1 MQPTKAHVRQQ
12 DQTDCGVAC
21 LKAALN
27 HFALAPVSFERLR
40 ELSGTSI
47 QGTTML
53 GLLQAAE
60 ELGLDAEG
68 FEADLPSLR
77 DCTDLCILHIIK
89 DQRLQHYV
97 VCYGYDQN
105 KTAFLIGDPAEP
117 EVEYWTEDDLDT
129 VWQSKALLLLK
140 ANATAQ
146 VEAQERPKRWDW
158 IRSLVDEDLPL
169 LFVALSMGV
178 VLAVLGLAT
187 AIFSQQLL
195 DKILPSEDRS
205 RLFLGAGF
213 LMLLLLARAAIQY
226 LRSLLL
232 LRQSFDFNLRIIDF
246 FYGRLLELPK
256 SFFDNRKTGDLIARM
271 NDTQRIQAA
280 VSNILASVIIDILMV
295 LVSSAAIFW
304 FDWKIGL
311 VSLAWLPVFGFIVY
325 RFHPAILGGQRLV
338 MSTYAANE
346 SNYVDTIQGVGVIKL
361 HGKERFFSSVTHS
374 FYRFFQDAALKLGK
388 IAISYQFWTQATSV
402 LFIVGIILWSAVKV
416 LADSMTAGELI
427 AILQMVGLLMASAA
441 TLAGS
446 NIQLQEARVAFERM
460 HEFTSIPS
468 EQERE
473 ALRPQSVTD
482 TFEEIR
488 VDNLTFRFPGRP
500 LLLDGVN
507 FRLRKGEWIT
517 IMGES
522 GMGKSTLLQILQKF
536 YEKESGS
543 IKVNGIDLELLGLV
557 DWRSHLGVLPQQ
569 VKLFNGTVLDNILL
583 GEAPESPEVLEAF
596 FTEYGLTEYFLQ
608 LPNGLATIVGEQG
621 VNLSGGQQQILGLAR
636 ALWRRPSLLLLD
648 EPTAALDRD
657 TERFMLALL
666 DMLKEKMGILVLT
679 HRLSTARRA
688 DQIVVLARGK
698 TAAIGTHDQ
707 LLAHGDNLY
716 AKAWQDLDFGY
727 LHGVE
732 APIGA

>member
-47 QGTTML
+47 RGTTLL
-53 GLLQAAE
+53 GLFQAAQE
-60 ELGLDAEG
+60 VGIDAEG

-77 DCTDLCILHIIK
+77 DCADLCILHIIK

-97 VCYGYDQN
+97 VCYGYDH
-105 KTAFLIGDPAEP
+105 KKAAFLIGDPAEP
-117 EVEYWTEDDLDT
+117 EVEYWTADKLDA

-140 ANATAQ
+140 ANAAAQ
-146 VEAQERPKRWDW
+146 MEASEKPKRWDW

-205 RLFLGAGF
+205 RLFLGAGL
-213 LMLLLLARAAIQY
+213 LMLLLLARAAVQY

-232 LRQSFDFNLRIIDF
+232 LRQSFDFNLRIINF

-271 NDTQRIQAA
+271 NDTQHIQRA
-280 VSNILASVIIDILMV
+280 VSNILANVTIELLMV
-295 LVSSAAIFW
+295 IVASGAIIW
-304 FDWKIGL
+304 FDWRIGL

-325 RFHPAILGGQRLV
+325 RFHPAVLSGQQMV
-338 MSTYAANE
+338 MSSYAANE

-361 HGKERFFSSVTHS
+361 HGKESFFSMVTNT
-374 FYRFFQDAALKLGK
+374 FYRILQEAIVKLGK
-388 IAISYQFWTQATSV
+388 IAIRYQFWTQVTSV
-402 LFIVGIILWSAVKV
+402 VFIVAIILWSAMKV
-416 LADSMTAGELI
+416 LSETMTAGELI
-427 AILQMVGLLMASAA
+427 AILQMVGIQMTSAA
-441 TLAGS
+441 TLAGA
-446 NIQLQEARVAFERM
+446 NIQLQEARVAFDRM
-460 HEFTSIPS
+460 NEFTSIRS
-468 EQERE
+468 EKERE
-473 ALRPQSVTD
+473 AHQPQSVTAA
-482 TFEEIR
+482 FEELS
-488 VDNLTFRFPGRP
+488 VDNLRFRFPGRR

-596 FTEYGLTEYFLQ
+596 FAEYGLTENFLQ

-648 EPTAALDRD
+648 EPTAALDRNS
-657 TERFMLALL
+657 ELFVLSLL
-666 DMLKEKMGILVLT
+666 KKIKSQMGILVLT
-679 HRLSTARRA
+679 HRLSTARHA
-688 DQIVVLARGK
+688 DQIFVLQQGRTIAV
-698 TAAIGTHDQ
+698 GTHDE
-707 LLAHGDNLY
+707 LLAHQDNLY
-716 AKAWQDLDFGY
+716 ANAWSDMLMVDYG
-727 LHGVE
+727 G
-732 APIGA
+732 